1 MQTTSF
7 YSTAPVASSRDA
19 GDQLGAY
26 LAFLHARNGSDF
38 ARRDQMMAQ
47 RFDHS
52 SVRAS
57 ILIDSERFNRNYA
70 EFTERDV
77 SPEELALLAFVKINA
92 GEAYGVEVTRKAR
105 KREWDNDKV
114 LDVLEQVVLH
124 EEDYHTRLLV
134 GAAQHFEGLEIND
147 AWRPA
152 WPLRL
157 LIGALSYAPK
167 AMFHPI
173 VLGSEISGVHA
184 FNWLLERIQ
193 TLFPDDPKV
202 RESMEERLI
211 EILID
216 EVGHV
221 AYNRILVGKMGRS
234 VAGVIA
240 RMVSKSARIMNKELL
255 ALGFDDKTLR
265 GVEGFDY
272 MQLPEE
278 VRRRS
283 FFV

>member
-1 MQTTSF
+1 
-7 YSTAPVASSRDA
+7 
-19 GDQLGAY
+19 
-26 LAFLHARNGSDF
+26 
-38 ARRDQMMAQ
+38 
-47 RFDHS
+47 
-52 SVRAS
+52 
-57 ILIDSERFNRNYA
+57 
-70 EFTERDV
+70 
-77 SPEELALLAFVKINA
+77 
-92 GEAYGVEVTRKAR
+92 
-105 KREWDNDKV
+105 
-114 LDVLEQVVLH
+114 
-124 EEDYHTRLLV
+124 
-134 GAAQHFEGLEIND
+134 
-147 AWRPA
+147 
-152 WPLRL
+152 
-157 LIGALSYAPK
+157 
-167 AMFHPI
+167 
-173 VLGSEISGVHA
+173 
-184 FNWLLERIQ
+184 
-193 TLFPDDPKV
+193 
-202 RESMEERLI
+202 MEERLI